1 MLSLKNE
8 FSLFFVIYLKINP
21 DTDTYQTLQT
31 VSQFIVSVIPKLLS
45 SLSFLS

>member
-21 DTDTYQTLQT
+21 DTDTT